1 MTAETA
7 VLQGGDPGQTVQLTA
22 GGQAVTAGPG
32 GGYQTV
38 TLVPSDG
45 NSDEV
50 SYVLIVQVSWIFG
63 YHTTVQLTVCC
74 GFDFTQSTISNEDRL
89 ETSDRH

>member
-1 MTAETA
+1 M
-7 VLQGGDPGQTVQLTA
+7 LQGGAGDPGQTVQLTA

-50 SYVLIVQVSWIFG
+50 SYVLIVQVSWRFWPTDNRSSVDVLI
-63 YHTTVQLTVCC
+63 
-74 GFDFTQSTISNEDRL
+74 
-89 ETSDRH
+89 